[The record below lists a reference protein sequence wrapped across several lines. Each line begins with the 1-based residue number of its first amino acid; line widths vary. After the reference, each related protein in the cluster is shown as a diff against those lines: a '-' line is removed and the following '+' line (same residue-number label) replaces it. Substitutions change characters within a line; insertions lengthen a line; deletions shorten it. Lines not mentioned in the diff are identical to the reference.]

1 MKPTQ
6 VIPQGGKNPAAVIGP
21 CRLSYVFLTEP
32 YTPQGATSGK
42 YMATLLIPKSNTA
55 AVKAIKDLIE
65 QAKSYGKAAKWGNTI
80 PRNCGI
86 PLRDGDEKE
95 NDPDGIYAGNYYI
108 NVSSAKKIPVYSR
121 DGLPIMD
128 PDQLYSGMWGSVFVA
143 FVPYSAAGNNGVGA
157 YMNGVQ
163 KIADDERFGGGG
175 VSANVFGAIAVD
187 DDDDDL

>member
-42 YMATLLIPKSNTA
+42 YMATLLIPKDNVI
-55 AVKAIKDLIE
+55 AVKAIKELIE

-95 NDPDGIYAGNYYI
+95 DPIYAGHYYI
-108 NVSSAKKIPVYSR
+108 NVSSKDRIPVYSK
-121 DGLPIMD
+121 DNLPIMD
-128 PDQLYSGMWGSVFVA
+128 REQLYSGMWGNVLVA

-157 YMNGVQ
+157 YMNAVQ
-163 KIADDERFGGGG
+163 KVADDERFGGTA